1 VRAARLD
8 AVRAFHARFYGAEHA
23 ELAVVGDFDADAVV
37 KLATELFGD
46 WKSGAAYARVP
57 YPYQATVPGTEV
69 IATPEKANASLIGNL
84 ALPVRDTSP
93 DFPALA
99 VVDKLLG
106 GGPESRL
113 GDRVRERGGLSY
125 SVGTALSPGNID
137 ENSRWMIYA
146 TFAPENRDKVRAA
159 VAEELARAVKDGFT
173 PAEEAKQLPIPEMQF
188 NDVETAKRAL
198 LELRRNSR
206 AQDGAVVRG
215 LMSQAYLDRSWAFSA
230 ETDRA
235 LAALTAERVNAALR
249 KYLKPDGFWT
259 AEAGDFAKVR
269 K

>member
-1 VRAARLD
+1 
-8 AVRAFHARFYGAEHA
+8 
-23 ELAVVGDFDADAVV
+23 
-37 KLATELFGD
+37 
-46 WKSGAAYARVP
+46 
-57 YPYQATVPGTEV
+57 VPGTEV

-173 PAEEAKQLPIPEMQF
+173 PAE
-188 NDVETAKRAL
+188 VETAKRAL

-215 LMSQAYLDRSWAFSA
+215 LMSQAYLDRTWAFAA

-235 LAALTAERVNAALR
+235 LAALTAEQVNAALR